1 MCLPEDWLNLNKIG
15 FLFFFFSQSGSKIR
29 YHGSTM
35 SFQFQ
40 TRQGF
45 PGLISQVLPR
55 VFPGISGSQQKEF
68 SPKWDNLLLSM
79 NDPHSHSAKA
89 AAKSSHLLG
98 YLRVTV
104 LIKSYWIVLW
114 NARYRELVKK
124 ETNIK
129 FGIRMTSFFFK
140 VCLEHY

>member
-15 FLFFFFSQSGSKIR
+15 FVLFFVFFSQSGPQIR
-29 YHGSTM
+29 YRGSTM

-40 TRQGF
+40 TRRGF

-79 NDPHSHSAKA
+79 NDSPPHSLGCKNCCKKQPFTWVLESYCINK
-89 AAKSSHLLG
+89 KLLNCPLKCSLQRTG
-98 YLRVTV
+98 
-104 LIKSYWIVLW
+104 
-114 NARYRELVKK
+114 KK
-124 ETNIK
+124 RNK
-129 FGIRMTSFFFK
+129 
-140 VCLEHY
+140 H